1 MSPRCTFSWTIITSF
16 YQTGLQVFKLIRV
29 PLLEQLTAIAVSAR
43 RFPNRGA
50 PKTGIIV
57 ARIIFAPP
65 SLFPV
70 LIELTRL
77 RAEWFI
83 AFVPP
88 FISEFDPVEIRLV
101 LALLISLVLL
111 HQNAQ
116 RVLVIDR
123 CHGIV
128 QFLVVLLLHSQHL
141 LRIFSMTIIA
151 SRFPDS
157 GVIVSIATSRV
168 IRVIRGAEAGVRRET
183 LFFRGVSIFLKNRY
197 RKIFILIFL
206 KVCSRNK

>member
-1 MSPRCTFSWTIITSF
+1 M
-16 YQTGLQVFKLIRV
+16 
-29 PLLEQLTAIAVSAR
+29 
-43 RFPNRGA
+43 
-50 PKTGIIV
+50 
-57 ARIIFAPP
+57 
-65 SLFPV
+65 
-70 LIELTRL
+70 
-77 RAEWFI
+77 
-83 AFVPP
+83 
-88 FISEFDPVEIRLV
+88 

-128 QFLVVLLLHSQHL
+128 QFLVVLLLHRQHL

-183 LFFRGVSIFLKNRY
+183 LFFRGVSVVLVATMMTMVVGVATMT
-197 RKIFILIFL
+197 ILATAISMRL
-206 KVCSRNK
+206 